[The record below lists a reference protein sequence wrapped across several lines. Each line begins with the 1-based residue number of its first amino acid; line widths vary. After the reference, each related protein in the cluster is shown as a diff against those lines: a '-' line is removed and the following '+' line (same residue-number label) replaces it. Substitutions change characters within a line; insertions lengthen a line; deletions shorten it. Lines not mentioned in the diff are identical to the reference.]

1 MALAWRRFAVL
12 TVWLAATGSLGASAT
27 RQEPPAS
34 GERSGQPP
42 AKVSLQALEREPE
55 RYRDCTVRVSGKL
68 ENAGRNYFTDLR
80 LVLKD
85 AAGHTVPVRPWLP
98 LSLPPRPP
106 GASGPPPAVLSDFL
120 GKEVE
125 LVAKVRKGA
134 LRHFGE
140 VWHLEVTSARLK

>member
-1 MALAWRRFAVL
+1 M
-12 TVWLAATGSLGASAT
+12 TVWLAAAGSLDAAAA
-27 RQEPPAS
+27 RQEPSAS
-34 GERSGQPP
+34 EERPEQPP

-55 RYRDCTVRVSGKL
+55 RYRDRTVRVSGKL

-85 AAGHTVPVRPWLP
+85 AEGRAVPVRPWLP
-98 LSLPPRPP
+98 LSLPPRPA
-106 GASGPPPAVLSDFL
+106 GASGAPLPVLSDFL

-125 LVAKVRKGA
+125 LIAKLRKGA

-140 VWHLEVTSARLK
+140 VWHLEVASARVK